1 VDVPAAV
8 VVYSGSMASNHVDL
22 SYDTAVVFSVSPTVF
37 DAVRLSGERPRLTL
51 SGVNFGVFRAD
62 TRSFHSVYIG
72 GVPCFSVVW
81 VSDSQLVCV
90 FDAVVAAGWYNVSVG
105 VLGDVGEPSGNMT
118 VRAVCPAGMFGLSG
132 EACRSC
138 PIGGVCEGGDTDP
151 APIRGFYALARGSF
165 VACSP
170 REACVGGRNNTCHP
184 NYEGVRCAQCRAGSY
199 RYVLRAGSE

>member
-22 SYDTAVVFSVSPTVF
+22 SYDTAVVFSVSPTLF

-105 VLGDVGEPSGNMT
+105 VLGDVGEPSGNTT

-184 NYEGVRCAQCRAGSY
+184 NYEGVRCAQCRDGTY
-199 RYVLRAGSE
+199 RYVLRAGG